1 MKPYAKAQTIPLEG
15 LADRRRVL
23 TDAQKQEIR
32 EIYAK
37 GGIGTRPLARMFGCS
52 RSLVSL
58 LVNPERAERN
68 RERIKANWKRYAQS
82 HGKAAHAAAMRHTRN
97 YKYAIY
103 KARHTPQDRED
114 AHAPAVVAD
123 IGA

>member
-1 MKPYAKAQTIPLEG
+1 MKPYAKAQTIPLDG

-52 RSLVSL
+52 RSLVCL

-68 RERIKANWKRYAQS
+68 RERLQAHWREYAQKY
-82 HGKAAHAAAMRHTRN
+82 GKAYHAAAIRNTRN
-97 YKYAIY
+97 YKYRRLKENILN
-103 KARHTPQDRED
+103 TPVDK
-114 AHAPAVVAD
+114 PAENM
-123 IGA
+123 I

>member
-52 RSLVSL
+52 RSLVCL

-68 RERIKANWKRYAQS
+68 RERIKAHWREYSQKY
-82 HGKAAHAAAMRHTRN
+82 GKAYHAASVRNTRN
-97 YKYAIY
+97 YKYRRLKENISP
-103 KARHTPQDRED
+103 TPVDK
-114 AHAPAVVAD
+114 PAENM
-123 IGA
+123 I

>member
-52 RSLVSL
+52 RSLVCL

-68 RERIKANWKRYAQS
+68 RERIQAHWREYAQKY
-82 HGKAAHAAAMRHTRN
+82 GKAYHAASVRNTRN
-97 YKYAIY
+97 YKYRRLKENIS
-103 KARHTPQDRED
+103 HTPVDK
-114 AHAPAVVAD
+114 PAENM
-123 IGA
+123 I

>member
-37 GGIGTRPLARMFGCS
+37 GGIGTRALARKFGCS
-52 RSLVSL
+52 RSLVCL
-58 LVNPERAERN
+58 LVNPERAECN
-68 RERIKANWKRYAQS
+68 RSRIKTNWKRYALAR
-82 HGKAAHAAAMRHTRN
+82 GNTAHAADVRHTRN
-97 YKYAIY
+97 YKYALY
-103 KARHTPQDRED
+103 KARYTPQDRED
-114 AHAPAVVAD
+114 AHTPAVAAD
-123 IGA
+123 HGA